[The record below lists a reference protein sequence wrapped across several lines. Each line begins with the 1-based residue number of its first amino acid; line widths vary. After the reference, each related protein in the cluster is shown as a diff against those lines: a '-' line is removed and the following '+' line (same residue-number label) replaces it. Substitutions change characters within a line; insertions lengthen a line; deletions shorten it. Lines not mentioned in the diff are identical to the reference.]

1 MDSLAQELVDAI
13 IDRIP
18 RQYTPS
24 CSLVAKR
31 WRQHSQRR
39 YFNSVGFTCED
50 QMILWEANIPKDPDC
65 IPSYVRRVHVQSAR
79 SWDEPAI
86 FGRVLK
92 TFRSMESLT
101 MFGAGPIPP
110 LYDFQDSVS
119 FGEFGSELTSLT
131 LIGHSCTLVTIMS
144 FILSLPNLNDLWI
157 ERVVIVSEESPSTLP
172 DTSWRRPL
180 KRLVL
185 QKVPEVVVTALAQCQ
200 CTTKWLCLDRD
211 DHDIERLVKISSEV
225 VVTLSLQGRWL
236 TCDV

>member
-1 MDSLAQELVDAI
+1 
-13 IDRIP
+13 
-18 RQYTPS
+18 
-24 CSLVAKR
+24 
-31 WRQHSQRR
+31 
-39 YFNSVGFTCED
+39 
-50 QMILWEANIPKDPDC
+50 MILWETNIPKDPDG
-65 IPSYVRRVHVQSAR
+65 IPSYVRHVHIQSAR

-86 FGRVLK
+86 FSRVLK

-101 MFGAGPIPP
+101 MSGAGPIPP
-110 LYDFQDSVS
+110 LYDFPDSVPI
-119 FGEFGSELTSLT
+119 GEFGSELTSLT

-172 DTSWRRPL
+172 DTSCRRPL

-200 CTTKWLCLDRD
+200 CTTKWLCLDTD
-211 DHDIERLVKISSEV
+211 DHDIERLIKISSEV
-225 VVTLSLQGRWL
+225 VVTLSLQGRWF